1 MSPVNEISREVPL
14 ETSKPE
20 PAEFDLLDLLL
31 IFAARK
37 RFIFLA
43 TVAGLV
49 IAAVLVFL
57 VIRPMFTGEAVI
69 MPPQQEQS
77 SASALLGQ
85 FGALAS
91 MSGVGSSLGLKSPN
105 DLYIGILKSETIA
118 NDLIRQF
125 NLMRLYRVKLMSEAR
140 RELAKRSKFLSGKD
154 SLIDISVEDHDPH
167 RAAEMANAYVS
178 ELHNLNDH
186 LAITQASQRRV
197 FFGQQLAQ
205 EKDRLADAEV
215 ALRKTEESTGAIAPN
230 GQTQTIIRQ
239 IAELQAEITSR
250 EVELD
255 AMHMSSTAQNPD
267 VVQLSTELDSLR
279 SQLRD
284 LESGHGKHAV
294 GDISITTANVPQVG
308 LEYIRKERDVRY
320 HQLLYDLLA
329 RQYEAA
335 RIDEAKA
342 APVIQVVDP
351 ALIPDWKSGP
361 HRLLWTVLGGVLG
374 FLISCG
380 WVFAA
385 HVYHRLDTDPE
396 QSRKLAIL
404 KRQLRLRG

>member
-1 MSPVNEISREVPL
+1 MKLPGKFRWRRASRYPRQWEL
-14 ETSKPE
+14 
-20 PAEFDLLDLLL
+20 DLLDLLL
-31 IFAARK
+31 IVAARK
-37 RFIFLA
+37 RTILLA
-43 TVAGLV
+43 TALGLA
-49 IAAVLVFL
+49 IGAVLFYF
-57 VIRPMFTGEAVI
+57 VIRPTFTGKAVI

-91 MSGVGSSLGLKSPN
+91 MTGVGSSLGLKSPN

-118 NDLIRQF
+118 DRLIKRF
-125 NLMRLYRVKLMSEAR
+125 NLMQLYHVKLLSDAR
-140 RELAKRSKFLSGKD
+140 NDLANRSKFVSGKD
-154 SLIDISVEDHDPH
+154 NLISISVEDHDPH
-167 RAAEMANAYVS
+167 RAAAMANAYVS

-215 ALRKTEESTGAIAPN
+215 ALKQTEESTGAIAPN

-239 IAELQAEITSR
+239 IADLQAEITSR
-250 EVELD
+250 EVQLD
-255 AMHMSSTAQNPD
+255 ALHMSSTEQNPD
-267 VVQLSTELDSLR
+267 VVRLGTELDSLR
-279 SQLRD
+279 GQLRD
-284 LESGHGKHAV
+284 LESGHGKHAP
-294 GDISITTANVPQVG
+294 GDISITAANVPQVG

-351 ALIPDWKSGP
+351 ALVPERKSGP
-361 HRLLWTVLGGVLG
+361 HRLLWTLIGG
-374 FLISCG
+374 FLAFCFSSA
-380 WVFAA
+380 WVLAA
-385 HVYHRLDTDPE
+385 HAYHRLENHETHGA
-396 QSRKLAIL
+396 RLAAL
-404 KRQLRLRG
+404 KSELRLSR